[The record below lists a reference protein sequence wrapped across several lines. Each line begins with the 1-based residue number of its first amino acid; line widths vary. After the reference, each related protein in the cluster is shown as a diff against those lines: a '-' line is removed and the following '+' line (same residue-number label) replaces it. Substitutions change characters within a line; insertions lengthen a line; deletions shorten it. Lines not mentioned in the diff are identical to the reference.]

1 MSHPTGFK
9 RAESGINFAIGSN
22 RAVQLG
28 RAIHMNRKALSIVC
42 SAALAIGGMFL
53 ITGANSPTKAAVV
66 ASEQF
71 SGYSTGTD
79 VYADALRLPGP
90 NPTSELANVNVSFS
104 RSAVDSTGLKPIN
117 NEMSNA
123 VVPANLQSLK
133 PTTPAITPSFN
144 TYGGGSGLEL
154 GLGTTLPN

>member
-1 MSHPTGFK
+1 
-9 RAESGINFAIGSN
+9 
-22 RAVQLG
+22 
-28 RAIHMNRKALSIVC
+28 MNRKALSIVC

-71 SGYSTGTD
+71 NGYSTGTD

-133 PTTPAITPSFN
+133 PTTPAITTLRSRRVSRRSGVLTRRQCPSR
-144 TYGGGSGLEL
+144 GIAEPG
-154 GLGTTLPN
+154 